1 MSTSSGPRS
10 ESVVSSIDARL
21 VEFVH
26 RLRAVGLPIGVDQAV
41 SFAQSFA
48 WIQPLV
54 RDEVYYAAR
63 ATLVNRHEYL
73 ELFDRVFTE
82 FWEAKR
88 VVAQVR
94 KAPRTPR
101 HRPEEHQRS
110 TLVSFMAEEA
120 RRQDKEIE
128 VTDRT
133 ETATEV
139 EWLQRKDFATMTED
153 ELRAIR
159 QALSGLRWD
168 FSRRRTHRLVRSAR
182 GRMIDH
188 RETLRRAAR
197 LGGKVFVL
205 PRRERKEKT
214 RPLVL
219 IADISGS
226 MELYSRIVL
235 QFFHGLSQQLRG
247 TEAFVFGTRLT
258 RITGAFE
265 LRNLD
270 AALDAVSAEVVDFAG
285 GTRIAESLHCFR
297 RVWGPGL
304 LRRGAV
310 VIVISDGCETGDVDH
325 LKREVQALQRSC
337 YRLIWLNPRLGQ
349 RRYQPKVRGMAAVL
363 PYLDDF
369 LPIHN
374 FESLRQLR
382 DHVARLPKRKRGAHE
397 VSRRL

>member
-1 MSTSSGPRS
+1 
-10 ESVVSSIDARL
+10 V
-21 VEFVH
+21 
-26 RLRAVGLPIGVDQAV
+26 
-41 SFAQSFA
+41 FA
-48 WIQPLV
+48 
-54 RDEVYYAAR
+54 
-63 ATLVNRHEYL
+63 
-73 ELFDRVFTE
+73 
-82 FWEAKR
+82 
-88 VVAQVR
+88 
-94 KAPRTPR
+94 
-101 HRPEEHQRS
+101 
-110 TLVSFMAEEA
+110 
-120 RRQDKEIE
+120 
-128 VTDRT
+128 
-133 ETATEV
+133 
-139 EWLQRKDFATMTED
+139 
-153 ELRAIR
+153 
-159 QALSGLRWD
+159 
-168 FSRRRTHRLVRSAR
+168 
-182 GRMIDH
+182 
-188 RETLRRAAR
+188 
-197 LGGKVFVL
+197 L

-258 RITGAFE
+258 RITGAFQ

-270 AALDAVSAEVVDFAG
+270 AALDVVSAAVVDFAG

-297 RVWGPGL
+297 RAWGPRL

-337 YRLIWLNPRLGQ
+337 YRLVWLNPRLGQ
-349 RRYQPKVRGMAAVL
+349 RQYQPKVRGMAAVL

-382 DHVARLPKRKRGAHE
+382 DHLARLPKRKRGAHE